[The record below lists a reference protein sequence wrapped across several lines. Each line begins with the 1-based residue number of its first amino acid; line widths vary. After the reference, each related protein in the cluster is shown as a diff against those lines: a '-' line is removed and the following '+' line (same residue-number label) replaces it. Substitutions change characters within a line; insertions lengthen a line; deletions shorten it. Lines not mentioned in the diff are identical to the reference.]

1 MQWRAGSTIFKEGD
15 PGAHLFLVTR
25 GHASVRLVTKDGDIR
40 LATFAAG
47 TAFGELAI
55 LDHGPR
61 SATVTADDEVTTWAL
76 SVSNFSALQ
85 MREPDLAIQILSA
98 LGRELC
104 GHLRQANRTIHQLE
118 A

>member
-1 MQWRAGSTIFKEGD
+1 
-15 PGAHLFLVTR
+15 
-25 GHASVRLVTKDGDIR
+25 
-40 LATFAAG
+40 
-47 TAFGELAI
+47 
-55 LDHGPR
+55 
-61 SATVTADDEVTTWAL
+61 
-76 SVSNFSALQ
+76 